1 MKLLVFV
8 LNKVEYL
15 DELLEAFAAE
25 KIGGATIFHSLGMAH
40 ELYHAGHE
48 EDSFL
53 GSLRAFLD
61 PDREESRT
69 IFTVVEDDQ
78 VEKTVGVIESIVGD
92 LSRPDTGIV
101 FTLPV
106 DFIKGIRRDKS
117 IK

>member
-8 LNKVEYL
+8 LNRVEYL
-15 DELLEAFAAE
+15 DEVLEGFAE
-25 KIGGATIFHSLGMAH
+25 QKIGGATIFHSLGMAR

-48 EDSFL
+48 DDGFL

-69 IFTVVEDDQ
+69 IFTVVEDGQ
-78 VEKTVGVIESIVGD
+78 VERAVEVIESVVGD
-92 LSRPDTGIV
+92 LSKPDTGIV

-106 DFIKGIRRDKS
+106 DFIKGIRGDKAA
-117 IK
+117 K

>member
-8 LNKVEYL
+8 LNKVELL
-15 DELLEAFAAE
+15 DELLEGFAEE
-25 KIGGATIFHSLGMAH
+25 KIGGATIFHSLRMAR
-40 ELYHAGHE
+40 ELSHAGHE
-48 EDSFL
+48 DDRFL

-69 IFTVVEDDQ
+69 IFTVVEDSQ
-78 VEKTVGVIESIVGD
+78 VEKVVRVIESVVGS

-106 DFIKGIRRDKS
+106 DFIKGLREDKAA
-117 IK
+117 K